1 MQFHVAKAEQE
12 CTVLTFENKGSKWDN
27 NPNGTMYGGV
37 LYSMADSAMEAAC
50 AVHGKA
56 VLTLDLGMNY
66 LRPAFADTI
75 IRAEAKIIHNGRTTM
90 VALCDFTM
98 MTIAIWRTARNLLVT
113 GPYSGD
119 EQGGAANG

>member
-1 MQFHVAKAEQE
+1 
-12 CTVLTFENKGSKWDN
+12 
-27 NPNGTMYGGV
+27 MYGGV

-75 IRAEAKIIHNGRTTM
+75 IRAEDKNHSQRPYDDGRS
-90 VALCDFTM
+90 L
-98 MTIAIWRTARNLLVT
+98 
-113 GPYSGD
+113 
-119 EQGGAANG
+119 